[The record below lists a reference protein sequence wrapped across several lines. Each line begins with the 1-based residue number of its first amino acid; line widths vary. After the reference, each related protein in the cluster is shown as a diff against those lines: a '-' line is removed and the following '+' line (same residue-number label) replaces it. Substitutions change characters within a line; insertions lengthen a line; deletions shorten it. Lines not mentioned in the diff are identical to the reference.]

1 VVPSSVEAMSGLEDA
16 FLGDWHAAAY
26 AALKALALFVTAA
39 TVFRFTQRR
48 TLAGFTPFD
57 WVVAVAVGAIVGRAA
72 TASDTSWLT
81 GAAAILALI
90 AAHALIARLRFVAR
104 LRRLVDPPVRVL
116 IRDGQIDHR
125 NLRRSGLT
133 RTDLDSVLR
142 EHGHLSPDTIRLAVF
157 EEKGS
162 VSILPSH
169 DPSGSQDHPRRQI
182 RSETPGTQ

>member
-1 VVPSSVEAMSGLEDA
+1 MSGLEDA

-90 AAHALIARLRFVAR
+90 AAHALIAQLRFVAR

-116 IRDGQIDHR
+116 VRDGQINHR

-133 RTDLDSVLR
+133 RTDLDAVLR
-142 EHGHLSPDTIRLAVF
+142 EHGHLSPDRIRLAVF

-162 VSILPSH
+162 VSILPSD
-169 DPSGSQDHPRRQI
+169 DPAGRKKIPGDKYAQK
-182 RSETPGTQ
+182 TPGTQ